1 MARLRDWINLGKTTF
16 SSLRADDVTSLYK
29 VEWPET
35 KKALIAD
42 HRSAID
48 LETRGWEV
56 YLIHHDRAQV
66 ARDGRRVRELL
77 RYE

>member
-1 MARLRDWINLGKTTF
+1 VRPVGSGAPRT
-16 SSLRADDVTSLYK
+16 
-29 VEWPET
+29 
-35 KKALIAD
+35 
-42 HRSAID
+42 ID

-77 RYE
+77 WYE